1 MLVSVSAFSVENLI
15 SDPDSL
21 LDHSDKASYVV
32 ELSFFENSLLA
43 RALVKHLNNIS
54 QYGFKW
60 ASTVFTTQLKSKQYI
75 KIAFN
80 F

>member
-1 MLVSVSAFSVENLI
+1 MKKTHPIHMLVSVSAFSVENLI

-21 LDHSDKASYVV
+21 FDHSDEASYVV

-54 QYGFKW
+54 QYGFK
-60 ASTVFTTQLKSKQYI
+60 
-75 KIAFN
+75 
-80 F
+80 